1 MDGGA
6 WWAALYGVAQSRTR
20 LRWLSSIYIGASLV
34 AQSVKHLPA
43 VQETRVRSLGWEDP
57 LEKEMATTT
66 VFLPGKSHGQ
76 RSLVYIWAFLVAKTV
91 KNLPAIQGTQVPSL
105 GQEDPLEK
113 EIATH
118 SNILAWKS
126 SWRGAWQSTG
136 FQRVRHDWVTKHSA
150 QCICVKPSLP
160 VHLFHLPPWN
170 PCVCPLPLCLYC
182 CFVNKI
188 IRNIFSRVHI
198 FVLTCHFCFSPSA
211 LFTLWNVVLQLCSH
225 DRISLHP
232 LSLTSLDCWS
242 SISATLRSSES
253 GNQRK
258 VGQLNP
264 PALSIA
270 VFACPPAW
278 QTCQADHIRLQL
290 IKLEKHTQIFKR
302 SSHWSTFMYRVLTP
316 IPSPGEV
323 VHSNSN
329 LSAVSLQ
336 Y

>member
-1 MDGGA
+1 M
-6 WWAALYGVAQSRTR
+6 
-20 LRWLSSIYIGASLV
+20 
-34 AQSVKHLPA
+34 
-43 VQETRVRSLGWEDP
+43 ERSL
-57 LEKEMATTT
+57 A
-66 VFLPGKSHGQ
+66 
-76 RSLVYIWAFLVAKTV
+76 VYRVW
-91 KNLPAIQGTQVPSL
+91 
-105 GQEDPLEK
+105 
-113 EIATH
+113 
-118 SNILAWKS
+118 
-126 SWRGAWQSTG
+126 
-136 FQRVRHDWVTKHSA
+136 VRHDWVTKHTA
-150 QCICVKPSLP
+150 QCMCVKPSLP

-258 VGQLNP
+258 VGQPNP